1 MKKYG
6 LLFII
11 IGTLFS
17 CINSKSKRN
26 YKYTLK
32 RVNNLYI
39 EVYKAGLIGNLTSQY
54 LTDSTNFRVHLGT
67 FDDENGYIYCKID
80 GDNIYIEKRE
90 HGQGSSPQFDTLK
103 VVSKTRYSLKDL
115 KKKHLFE

>member
-6 LLFII
+6 LFLVI

-17 CINSKSKRN
+17 CINSKSKKN

-32 RVNNLYI
+32 RENNLYI
-39 EVYKAGLIGNLTSQY
+39 EEYKAGLIGNLTSQY

-80 GDNIYIEKRE
+80 GDNIYVENRK
-90 HGQGSSPQFDTLK
+90 HGQGASTQFDTLK
-103 VVSKTRYSLKDL
+103 VALKTTYSLKDL

>member
-6 LLFII
+6 LFFII

-32 RVNNLYI
+32 RENNLYI
-39 EVYKAGLIGNLTSQY
+39 EV
-54 LTDSTNFRVHLGT
+54 
-67 FDDENGYIYCKID
+67 
-80 GDNIYIEKRE
+80 
-90 HGQGSSPQFDTLK
+90 LK
-103 VVSKTRYSLKDL
+103 LD
-115 KKKHLFE
+115 